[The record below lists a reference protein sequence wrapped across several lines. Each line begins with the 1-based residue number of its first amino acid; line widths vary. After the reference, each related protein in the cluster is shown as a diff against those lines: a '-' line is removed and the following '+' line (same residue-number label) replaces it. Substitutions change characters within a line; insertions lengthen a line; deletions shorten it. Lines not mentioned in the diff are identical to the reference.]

1 MHLRYLTYIILIFM
15 AVLISRVTSAQ
26 EKRLKRADAIYEAG
40 EYHRAAE
47 AYKSVLDKLSTS
59 EERVSVYFKM
69 GNAYY
74 LSGSY
79 RLARTYLHR
88 VIRYDKSN
96 REAYLKLGEVYRLS
110 DKYEDALEVY
120 NEYQNLNGKD
130 SVFQKKIEETKMA
143 QEWKDIKT
151 RFKVKEAR
159 DFNTRADDFT
169 TSVVEKDGY
178 DHVFFASTR
187 KGVTGKD
194 KSDITGDRFSD
205 IFVSKK
211 NRKGEWDE
219 PQLLDSL
226 NSPYDEGAPCLLESG
241 SQMYFTSCQVEKNKK
256 KGCQIYKISKTGTE
270 WMNPERVSIVPDT
283 VSVGH
288 PSLTPDQNR
297 MYFASRKQ
305 GGYGGAD
312 IWYVEKENGDW
323 GKPINAGP
331 EINSPYDE
339 LFPYVLDDSTL
350 FFSSEQYPSM
360 GGLDLF
366 KAKKISRYRWKVENM
381 KPPFSSPGNDFGI
394 YYYKN
399 ADKGYFTSDR
409 DGSKGQDI
417 YFFEKPPLKFAL
429 EGYVTDKDTE
439 AVIDSAVVHLIG
451 SDGTMFTDTTDAET
465 GYFYFNLKPNTEY
478 VYVVHEEGYFNGK
491 ARLTTD
497 TLYYDHTFVH
507 HVKLESYQKTFEI
520 PNIEFEFGSFALT
533 DKAKHSLDSVVE
545 LLNNNP
551 NLVIELSA
559 HTDMIGTDEDNME
572 LSKKRADA
580 VADYLISKGIAP
592 GRLQTRGFGESQPI
606 VIDEQHNEY
615 DWLEEGD
622 VLTPE
627 FIEQLSEEQQK
638 IANQMNRRT
647 EFRVIQNDYIPS
659 LD

>member
-1 MHLRYLTYIILIFM
+1 MHLRYLTYILIFIAM
-15 AVLISRVTSAQ
+15 LNSQGADAQ
-26 EKRLKRADAIYEAG
+26 EKRLKRANAIYEAG

-47 AYKSVLDKLSTS
+47 AYKSVIDKLSNRDKRATI
-59 EERVSVYFKM
+59 YFKM
-69 GNAYY
+69 GNAYFM
-74 LSGSY
+74 SGNY
-79 RLARTYLHR
+79 RFARIYLHR
-88 VIRYDKSN
+88 VIRYNEKN
-96 REAYLKLGEVYRLS
+96 REAYLKLGEVYRIS
-110 DKYEDALEVY
+110 DDYEDALEVY
-120 NEYQNLNGKD
+120 NKYQEINGTD
-130 SVFQKKIEETKMA
+130 SVFEKKIEATKLA
-143 QEWKDIKT
+143 IEWKNIKT
-151 RFKVKEAR
+151 NFKVREVR
-159 DFNTRADDFT
+159 DFNTRDDDFT
-169 TSVVEKDGY
+169 PSVVEKDGY
-178 DHVFFASTR
+178 DHVYFASTR

-211 NRKGEWDE
+211 NRKEEWDD
-219 PQLLDSL
+219 PKLLDSL
-226 NSPYDEGAPCLLESG
+226 NSPYDEGAPYLMEGG
-241 SQMYFTSCQVEKNKK
+241 SQMYFTSCQMEKNEK

-270 WMNPERVSIVPDT
+270 WMNPERVPIVPDS

-288 PSLTPDQNR
+288 PSMTPDNQR
-297 MYFASRKQ
+297 LYFAARKT

-312 IWYVEKENGDW
+312 IWYVEKEDGDW
-323 GKPINAGP
+323 GDPTNAGP
-331 EINSPYDE
+331 QINSPRDE
-339 LFPYVLDDSTL
+339 MFSYALDDSTL
-350 FFSSEQYPSM
+350 FFSSQQYPSM

-366 KAKKISRYRWKVENM
+366 KAKRISRYRWKVENM

-399 ADKGYFTSDR
+399 EDKGFFTSDR
-409 DGSKGQDI
+409 PGAKGEDI
-417 YFFEKPPLKFAL
+417 YYFEKPPLEFAL
-429 EGYVTDKDTE
+429 EGFVTDKDTE

-465 GYFYFNLKPNTEY
+465 GYFSFDLKCNTEY

-507 HVKLESYQKTFEI
+507 NVELESYQKTFEI
-520 PNIEFEFGSFALT
+520 PNIEFEFASFDLT
-533 DKAKHSLDSVVE
+533 DMAKHSLDSVVK

-551 NLVIELSA
+551 NLVIELLA

-580 VADYLISKGIAP
+580 VAEYLISKGIAA
-592 GRLQTRGFGESQPI
+592 GRLETKGFGESQPI
-606 VIDEQHNEY
+606 VVDEQHKEY
-615 DWLEEGD
+615 DWLKKGD

-627 FIEQLSEEQQK
+627 FVEQLTEEQQE

-647 EFRVIQNDYIPS
+647 EFCVIKNDYIPT